1 LCKCSNSLKNG
12 WYSLSTSELKKSLPT
27 HHAQTDSNSKDDEIM
42 QFSEVDKT
50 AQKGQYLIAQGN
62 ALGMNAKINYAL

>member
-1 LCKCSNSLKNG
+1 MRICYPIN
-12 WYSLSTSELKKSLPT
+12 KKEPADASRANRP
-27 HHAQTDSNSKDDEIM
+27 DSKDDEIM